1 MRNLKLLLFLLFHIG
16 PKSTINFFVKCLK
29 EKRTVYHY
37 KLKLT
42 EVSPYPV
49 KENFTHKIFYS
60 YDELPDKA
68 KNKIRK
74 TFGRE
79 KLNVI
84 KERLDYTTKMVGTFL
99 NGELVSY
106 CFFAYSR
113 EKFTFF
119 ILPENEIYF
128 YDCFTFPK
136 YRGKSAIYS
145 EVKYIID
152 LFKTHNYKYA
162 NVEIEYWNTP
172 SIKAFSKLGFKLYR
186 IYILNRFLFIE
197 KITEK

>member
-1 MRNLKLLLFLLFHIG
+1 MRNLKLLAFLLFRIG
-16 PKSTINFFVKCLK
+16 PKSSIKFFLKCLR
-29 EKRTVYHY
+29 EKRIVYHY

-49 KENFTHKIFYS
+49 REKFVHRVFYS

-68 KNKIRK
+68 KNKIKK

-84 KERLDYTTKMVGTFL
+84 KERLSYTTKMVGTFL
-99 NGELVSY
+99 NEELASY
-106 CFFAYSR
+106 CFFAYSQ

-119 ILPENEIYF
+119 TLPKNEIYF
-128 YDCFTFPK
+128 YDCFTFPE
-136 YRGKSAIYS
+136 YRGKRAIYS
-145 EVKYIID
+145 EVRFIID
-152 LFKTHNYKYA
+152 LFKTHNYRCA

-172 SIKAFSKLGFKLYR
+172 SIKAFSKLGFKLHR
-186 IYILNRFLFIE
+186 IYILNRFLFGERIIE
-197 KITEK
+197 K